1 LEKEGWILLMFS
13 WTLLISLRILK
24 TKGYKRG
31 KRTQREREKGEER
44 RVIGRKANKQKN
56 KEGEEV
62 VLAVGWVF
70 HCP

>member
-44 RVIGRKANKQKN
+44 RVIGRKANK
-56 KEGEEV
+56 
-62 VLAVGWVF
+62 
-70 HCP
+70 